1 MTNFRFVLI
10 VLLVNCGPAEPSLL
24 VESPDET
31 WEARRRRMNVRVN
44 DAQTNTVVDK
54 DPADF
59 LADIQTECQSTLEQ
73 GGSQG
78 VCLWTLYGNPPTKAS
93 DSYFGGDCLE
103 NACVALLRTCV
114 AHRLLE
120 TARPAAP
127 TQIGSLTFPPPSPQ
141 APPGLPEM
149 SSLVAREAILTTGE
163 SLPVAAGLTTQP
175 LPEHRIRPRC
185 PHPGRSPKAHF
196 PWAGGSFPFLHI

>member
-127 TQIGSLTFPPPSPQ
+127 TQIGSLTVPPQSRE
-141 APPGLPEM
+141 ARTGMAEM
-149 SSLVAREAILTTGE
+149 ASLVAREAILTTGE
-163 SLPVAAGLTTQP
+163 ALRAAAGLSSQA
-175 LPEHRIRPRC
+175 LPEQQIRPRC
-185 PHPGRSPKAHF
+185 SHSGRSPKDHF
-196 PWAGGSFPFLHI
+196 HWAGVF